1 MDSIVHFEI
10 PADDV
15 KRAAKF
21 YKDAFGWAAQ
31 QYAPMEYWMLQ
42 TTETDEKT
50 MMPKKPGAINGG
62 MGKREGP
69 LKSVV
74 VTVGVADIDKSLAKV
89 EKLGG
94 KVVGKKTEIP
104 NMGWTAY
111 IKDTEGN
118 VIGLYQGS
126 M

>member
-1 MDSIVHFEI
+1 
-10 PADDV
+10 
-15 KRAAKF
+15 
-21 YKDAFGWAAQ
+21 
-31 QYAPMEYWMLQ
+31 
-42 TTETDEKT
+42 
-50 MMPKKPGAINGG
+50 

-69 LKSVV
+69 LKSVT
-74 VTVGVADIDKSLAKV
+74 VTIGVADIDKSLAKV

-94 KVVGKKTEIP
+94 KVIGKKTEIP